1 MQKLFPQIE
10 KIKNDIELIENMLF
24 LIEDTYL
31 NLDTAGKSLLLLFDH
46 EFNSPKV

>member
-1 MQKLFPQIE
+1 
-10 KIKNDIELIENMLF
+10 MLF

-46 EFNSPKV
+46 EFDHPKA